1 MGTNVKLEK
10 SVRVPLDVKSSV
22 RLSLLRED
30 MILSM
35 EHVPGV
41 IAFKDELIIQ
51 ALLACTFSKSIASK
65 STSVRLTRGCKLPNL
80 DKQK

>member
-1 MGTNVKLEK
+1 
-10 SVRVPLDVKSSV
+10 
-22 RLSLLRED
+22 

-35 EHVPGV
+35 EQVSGV

-51 ALLACTFSKSIASK
+51 ALLACTFSKSMASK
-65 STSVRLTRGCKLPNL
+65 SISVRLTRGCKLPNL